1 MVSYRFSMYIFY
13 GIFSHFS
20 PAGSPWK
27 RADGPVPKMR
37 ACRLCCLCPGDCYW
51 FIDDREQTARLT
63 KEEEKKAASPIGLLL
78 KIVNWSSCTWLDRGI
93 FWRYFWDKGR
103 RTGALDLFTTSADL
117 VFSPLRSERGEIY
130 RRWWLFALMVYHH
143 SNQRRNF
150 CLLAA
155 PIFIVFIRTKKETGQ
170 CKKDGRHN
178 SFLEKIVNLSLSKYW
193 VWVGVSWSRRMQMRS
208 SSEFLWRI

>member
-1 MVSYRFSMYIFY
+1 MISDDDIEPSGSHLFHGSVRTDLLKRSAVGFVSFFHV
-13 GIFSHFS
+13 HFLWNFLS
-20 PAGSPWK
+20 FFPRWKPLEAGG
-27 RADGPVPKMR
+27 RAGAENARVSFVLFVPGRLLLIYWWPR
-37 ACRLCCLCPGDCYW
+37 ANGSTNQR
-51 FIDDREQTARLT
+51 RR
-63 KEEEKKAASPIGLLL
+63 KKKAATSPIGLLL

-150 CLLAA
+150 FLLAA
-155 PIFIVFIRTKKETGQ
+155 PLFIVFIRKKKRVRSVQEG
-170 CKKDGRHN
+170 
-178 SFLEKIVNLSLSKYW
+178 
-193 VWVGVSWSRRMQMRS
+193 WSP
-208 SSEFLWRI
+208 